1 MDLMNNR
8 EFEENDREFIR
19 GNNLNQPVP
28 INAEIND
35 GPSGIYEPSLFQ
47 KKNFS

>member
-1 MDLMNNR
+1 MDFMYNR

-28 INAEIND
+28 NNAELND
-35 GPSGIYEPSLFQ
+35 SHPEYMNLLYF
-47 KKNFS
+47 KKKF